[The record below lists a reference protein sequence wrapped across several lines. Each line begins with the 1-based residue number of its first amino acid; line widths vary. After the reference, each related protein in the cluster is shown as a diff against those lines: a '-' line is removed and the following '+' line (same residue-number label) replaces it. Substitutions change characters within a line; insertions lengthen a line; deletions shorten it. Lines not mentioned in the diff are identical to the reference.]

1 MLDVLGWTPLSQRRQ
16 EARLILF
23 YKIIN
28 GDCECYEEEVQ
39 PYRKMDYK
47 PIIYIYI
54 YWHKCPS
61 KVSLLRRI
69 RVLEE
74 NTT

>member
-23 YKIIN
+23 YKVIN
-28 GDCECYEEEVQ
+28 GLAQVPFEGVLVEA
-39 PYRKMDYK
+39 YK
-47 PIIYIYI
+47 GTI
-54 YWHKCPS
+54 
-61 KVSLLRRI
+61 
-69 RVLEE
+69 EE